1 MREMEEYVLDAYPVK
16 GGVKLFLSNFKEKT
30 IRTTFPVYAI
40 TDNPHVVLQ
49 HPEVK
54 YYEEEKWKTLNGK
67 EAKVYRFEV
76 ESFDAYYYMRKRLNV
91 VNETP
96 TVLSQ
101 TLYRLG
107 IKPFRRLNSSDD
119 EFPKVTIAKVVPLDW
134 YGESLKGKVF
144 EVKINN
150 EVRRFYEKPE
160 VEADITECLGEACNY
175 VKSNVKIR
183 IEKKRSPVSAKGLIE
198 WSLISL
204 TPLHEIAYATIGK
217 VLTTNE
223 AWVAFKRRIIIPK
236 IVPRVEKLRRLENIM
251 MADKG
256 GLILFPQPGCYDN
269 VYQVD
274 FSSMYP
280 SLIVKYNI
288 SAETVDACDD
298 IKTELHSICLRE
310 KGIIPEALEWLIKRK
325 SELKRIDKE
334 RAEAIKWILV
344 ASFGYLGYR
353 NSLFGK
359 IEAYEMVTYLARKTL
374 RRTMEIA
381 EEMGLK
387 VLHSI
392 IDSLVV
398 KGDNID
404 KFIERVEK
412 ETGLRLDHKRYNWI
426 IFTTTKNDTPY
437 PTRYIANMNG
447 EIIAKG
453 LIRENMP
460 NIVKSFLK
468 DVLRGL
474 SLTRTCSD
482 VKKVRIRD
490 LYEKYRK
497 RTINGEPIDYV
508 IWIKGVPYV
517 RGIKGFYDARLG
529 YMGRDVNY
537 YINYLRRVYDDVE
550 EVISRC

>member
-1 MREMEEYVLDAYPVK
+1 
-16 GGVKLFLSNFKEKT
+16 
-30 IRTTFPVYAI
+30 
-40 TDNPHVVLQ
+40 
-49 HPEVK
+49 
-54 YYEEEKWKTLNGK
+54 
-67 EAKVYRFEV
+67 
-76 ESFDAYYYMRKRLNV
+76 
-91 VNETP
+91 
-96 TVLSQ
+96 
-101 TLYRLG
+101 
-107 IKPFRRLNSSDD
+107 
-119 EFPKVTIAKVVPLDW
+119 
-134 YGESLKGKVF
+134 
-144 EVKINN
+144 
-150 EVRRFYEKPE
+150 
-160 VEADITECLGEACNY
+160 
-175 VKSNVKIR
+175 
-183 IEKKRSPVSAKGLIE
+183 
-198 WSLISL
+198 
-204 TPLHEIAYATIGK
+204 
-217 VLTTNE
+217 
-223 AWVAFKRRIIIPK
+223 
-236 IVPRVEKLRRLENIM
+236 
-251 MADKG
+251 
-256 GLILFPQPGCYDN
+256 
-269 VYQVD
+269 
-274 FSSMYP
+274 
-280 SLIVKYNI
+280 
-288 SAETVDACDD
+288 
-298 IKTELHSICLRE
+298 
-310 KGIIPEALEWLIKRK
+310 
-325 SELKRIDKE
+325 
-334 RAEAIKWILV
+334 
-344 ASFGYLGYR
+344 
-353 NSLFGK
+353 
-359 IEAYEMVTYLARKTL
+359 
-374 RRTMEIA
+374 MEIA

-426 IFTTTKNDTPY
+426 IFTTTRNDTPY

-537 YINYLRRVYDDVE
+537 YINYLRRVYDNVE